1 MQWREALVIRLV
13 DIGSCVHQLN
23 SHSIL
28 AQVAGNVQSCVP
40 KSIGLIDLGFRGEE
54 KGSISLN
61 KSGSWHKQPR
71 EPQKSN
77 NCLSSL
83 RFLTQKTEGTITE
96 GKHYSDP
103 FTSSRA
109 PKTIPSYLR
118 NRL

>member
-40 KSIGLIDLGFRGEE
+40 KSIGLIDLGFRGEG

-83 RFLTQKTEGTITE
+83 RFLTQKSEGTIT
-96 GKHYSDP
+96 
-103 FTSSRA
+103 
-109 PKTIPSYLR
+109 
-118 NRL
+118 